1 MIVEENKD
9 RYGISRAC
17 RVTDLSRSVVYHR
30 PKVKDDR
37 ELEDA
42 LLKKAEQH
50 PMEGFWKAF
59 HRTRAEGA
67 SWNHKRAHRVYVKL
81 GLPLRRKKKKRLPAR
96 VERPLYVPERLD
108 HTWSMDFMQDRLIN
122 GKKVRC
128 FNVLD
133 DANRECLHVEI
144 DHSLT
149 SSRVVWVLNHLISRR
164 KKPEI
169 IRMDNGPEFI
179 ADLTANWSLMHGI
192 EFLYIEPGEPTQNAY
207 VERFNGSYRRGVLD
221 AHLFETLDDVRAISD
236 EWVHD
241 YNHHRPHDA
250 LNNLPPM
257 EYARQHLSGGTPR
270 KVLRTEQE
278 NSNLTLS

>member
-1 MIVEENKD
+1 MLVEEKME

-17 RVTDLSRSVVYHR
+17 RIAHLSRSVAYYTR
-30 PKVKDDR
+30 KAKDDG
-37 ELEDA
+37 ELKEV
-42 LLKKAEQH
+42 LLEKAERH
-50 PMEGFWKAF
+50 PGEGFWKAF
-59 HRTRAEGA
+59 HRIRAEGGI
-67 SWNHKRAHRVYVKL
+67 WNHKRAHRVYVEL

-96 VERPLYVPERLD
+96 VKRPLVVPQSLD
-108 HTWSMDFMQDRLIN
+108 HTWSIDFMEDRLTD

-149 SSRVVWVLNHLISRR
+149 SSRVVWVLNHLVNRR
-164 KKPEI
+164 KRPQI

-179 ADLTANWSLMHGI
+179 AHLAANWSQMHGI
-192 EFLYIEPGEPTQNAY
+192 EFQYIEPGSPTQNAY

-221 AHLFETLDDVRAISD
+221 AYLFETLDDVRTISD

-250 LNNLPPM
+250 LNDLPPKQ
-257 EYARQHLSGGTPR
+257 YARQLLSVGTHG
-270 KVLRTEQE
+270 KKL
-278 NSNLTLS
+278 NKNKKTLI